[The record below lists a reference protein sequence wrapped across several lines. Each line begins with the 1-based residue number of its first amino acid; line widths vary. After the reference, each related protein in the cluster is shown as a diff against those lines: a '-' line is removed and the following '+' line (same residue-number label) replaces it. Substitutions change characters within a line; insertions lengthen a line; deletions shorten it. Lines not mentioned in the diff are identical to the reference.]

1 MCLFTTSFHELTRM
15 SRARKTGTATAV
27 WASVAL
33 LALGG
38 CATVGPD
45 YVAPDARA
53 PAQWSAEL
61 KAGVSSAQSDPQA
74 LARWWTVLDDPLL
87 AGLVERSL
95 EGNLDLRQAQARV
108 REARAR
114 RGVAAA
120 DRFPTITT
128 GVAATRASGSRE
140 TGLGLTNELYSA
152 GFDASWELDVFGGKR
167 RATEAA
173 QAQLEAS
180 VEDTRDVLVTLF
192 AEVALNYVEV
202 RSFQTRLS
210 LAEENLRSQS
220 ETYDITRWRRQAGL
234 TTQLDVER
242 ARFNLEQT
250 RAQIP
255 VLQTGLAQ
263 ARHRLAVLLGQAPG
277 ALAAELTESQAIPSA
292 RVELAVGVPADVLRR
307 RPDVRRAERQLAAQT
322 AQVGVATAARYPS
335 FSLLGSIGL
344 EALAPGRLL
353 SSAAT
358 SSLIGGNVNWTLF
371 DAGRLRQNIQ
381 VQTALQEQALIGY
394 EAAVLGALQEVE
406 DVLVAYAEEQAR
418 RESLRLATQ
427 SAKAAADLAQ
437 QQYAA
442 GLIDFQ
448 AVLDAQR
455 SLLSLQDQ
463 LATSEGEVTS
473 NLIRL
478 YKALGGGWVSLN
490 PATSQPAAQKE

>member
-1 MCLFTTSFHELTRM
+1 M

-95 EGNLDLRQAQARV
+95 QGNLDLRQAQARV

-128 GVAATRASGSRE
+128 GVAATRASGSQE

-180 VEDTRDVLVTLF
+180 VADTRDVLVTLF

-202 RSFQTRLS
+202 RSFQTRLL

-263 ARHRLAVLLGQAPG
+263 ARHRLAVLLGQPPG
-277 ALAAELTESQAIPSA
+277 ALAKELTETQAIPSA

-406 DVLVAYAEEQAR
+406 DVLVAYAEEQSR

-455 SLLSLQDQ
+455 SLLALQDQ

-478 YKALGGGWVSLN
+478 YKALGGGWVSLD
-490 PATSQPAAQKE
+490 PATPPPPAAQEQPAAQE

>member
-1 MCLFTTSFHELTRM
+1 MWATT
-15 SRARKTGTATAV
+15 G
-27 WASVAL
+27 L

-61 KAGVSSAQSDPQA
+61 KAGMNAAQVDPQA

-87 AGLVERSL
+87 ASLVDRSL
-95 EGNLDLRQAQARV
+95 QGNLDLRQAQARV

-120 DRFPTITT
+120 DRFPTINAA
-128 GVAATRASGSRE
+128 GAATRTQGSEE
-140 TGLGLTNELYSA
+140 TGPGLTNELYTA
-152 GFDASWELDVFGGKR
+152 GFDATWELDIFGGKR
-167 RATEAA
+167 RATEAT
-173 QAQLEAS
+173 QAELEAS
-180 VEDTRDVLVTLF
+180 VEDAGDVLVTLL

-210 LAEENLRSQS
+210 LAEDNLRSQS

-263 ARHRLAVLLGQAPG
+263 ARNRLAVLLGQAPG
-277 ALAAELTESQAIPSA
+277 ALAGELTEARAIPSA
-292 RVELAVGVPADVLRR
+292 RPELAVGVPAEVLRR
-307 RPDVRRAERQLAAQT
+307 RPDVRRAERRLAAQT
-322 AQVGVATAARYPS
+322 AQVGVATAARYPT
-335 FSLLGSIGL
+335 FTLLGSIGL
-344 EALAPGRLL
+344 EALAPGSLLL
-353 SSAAT
+353 SEAT
-358 SSLIGGNVNWTLF
+358 SSLIGGRVNWTLF
-371 DAGRLRQNIQ
+371 DAGRIRQNID

-418 RESLRLATQ
+418 RESLQQATQ
-427 SAKAAADLAQ
+427 AAKAAADLAS

-478 YKALGGGWVSLN
+478 YKALGGGWTSL
-490 PATSQPAAQKE
+490 APAAPQPEARQSPPAPAQE

>member
-1 MCLFTTSFHELTRM
+1 MNVKIISSSLEFARMTGEQKPGCITALCTS
-15 SRARKTGTATAV
+15 A
-27 WASVAL
+27 AL
-33 LALGG
+33 ILGG
-38 CATVGPD
+38 CAAVGPD

-61 KAGVSSAQSDPQA
+61 TGGVSSVQSDPQE

-87 AGLVERSL
+87 TGLVERSL
-95 EGNLDLRQAQARV
+95 QGNLDLRQAQARV

-120 DRFPTITT
+120 DRFPTINAA
-128 GVAATRASGSRE
+128 GAATRASGSEE
-140 TGLGLTNELYSA
+140 TGAGLTTELYSA
-152 GFDASWELDVFGGKR
+152 GFDATWELDIFGGKR

-173 QAQLEAS
+173 QADLEAS
-180 VEDTRDVLVTLF
+180 VEDRRDVLVTLLS
-192 AEVALNYVEV
+192 EVALNYVEV

-210 LAEENLRSQS
+210 LAADNLRSQS

-255 VLQTGLAQ
+255 VLQTGLSQAQ
-263 ARHRLAVLLGQAPG
+263 NRLAVLLGQAPG
-277 ALAAELTESQAIPSA
+277 ALRTELSETRAVPSA
-292 RVELAVGVPADVLRR
+292 GIELAVGVPADVLRR
-307 RPDVRRAERQLAAQT
+307 RPDVRRAERRLAAQT
-322 AQVGVATAARYPS
+322 AQVGVATAARYPG
-335 FSLLGSIGL
+335 FTLLGSIGL

-353 SSAAT
+353 LSSASN
-358 SSLIGGNVNWTLF
+358 SSLGGNVNWTLF
-371 DAGRLRQNIQ
+371 DAGRIRQNIE
-381 VQTALQEQALIGY
+381 VQGALQEQALIAY
-394 EAAVLGALQEVE
+394 EAAVLGALQDVE
-406 DVLVAYAEEQAR
+406 DVLVAYAQEQSR
-418 RESLRLATQ
+418 REALRLATEA
-427 SAKAAADLAQ
+427 AKAAADLAQ
-437 QQYAA
+437 QQYTA

-478 YKALGGGWVSLN
+478 YKALGGGWASLD
-490 PATSQPAAQKE
+490 PAMTAPAANRK

>member
-1 MCLFTTSFHELTRM
+1 MDHLSVRKLPCMRH
-15 SRARKTGTATAV
+15 RAPV
-27 WASVAL
+27 WAGIAL
-33 LALGG
+33 LALSG
-38 CATVGPD
+38 CAAVGPD
-45 YVAPDARA
+45 YAPPDARA

-61 KAGVSSAQSDPQA
+61 RAGVSASQSDPQA

-87 AGLVERSL
+87 ASLVERSL
-95 EGNLDLRQAQARV
+95 QGNLDLRQAQARV

-114 RGVAAA
+114 RGIATA
-120 DRFPTITT
+120 DRFPTITS
-128 GVAATRASGSRE
+128 GGAATRTRGSEE
-140 TGLGLTNELYSA
+140 TGPGFTSELYSA
-152 GFDASWELDVFGGKR
+152 GFDASWELDIFGGKR
-167 RATEAA
+167 RATQAA
-173 QAQLEAS
+173 QAELEAS
-180 VEDTRDVLVTLF
+180 VEDARDVLVTLL

-263 ARHRLAVLLGQAPG
+263 ARNRLAVLLGQPPG
-277 ALAAELTESQAIPSA
+277 VLAAELTEPQAIPSA
-292 RVELAVGVPADVLRR
+292 RVELAIGVPADVLRR

-322 AQVGVATAARYPS
+322 AQVGVASAARYPT
-335 FSLLGSIGL
+335 FTLLGSIGL
-344 EALAPGRLL
+344 EALTPGRLL
-353 SSAAT
+353 TSTAAT
-358 SSLIGGNVNWTLF
+358 SLVGGTVDWTLF
-371 DAGRLRQNIQ
+371 DAGRIRQNIQ

-406 DVLVAYAEEQAR
+406 DVLVAYAEEQSR
-418 RESLRLATQ
+418 RAALRQAVD
-427 SAKAAADLAQ
+427 SAKIAAELAN

-448 AVLDAQR
+448 SVLDAQR

-478 YKALGGGWVSLN
+478 YKALGGGWASLG
-490 PATSQPAAQKE
+490 PGTPQPAQQEQQPTPQQ